1 MEPFKIDGSDYLY
14 ALDESDTDE
23 GVKILAFSDVI
34 TTLDIRKR

>member
-14 ALDESDTDE
+14 ALDESDT
-23 GVKILAFSDVI
+23 KILAFSDVI